1 MIARENL
8 DERQRRLLYLLTALF
23 EQQAFVDTTRAAA
36 VYRRL
41 RVDLIAAGATDSDF
55 ECLTEHLIG
64 LVIEHGSALSP
75 RETWRVLLDLISTGF
90 ACRGFSVLVER
101 GVLVAVDFAAPTH
114 ETLSLATPQVRPDRR
129 AVVPR

>member
-8 DERQRRLLYLLTALF
+8 DERQRRLLHLLTALF
-23 EQQAFVDTTRAAA
+23 ERQPFVDTTSAAA
-36 VYRRL
+36 VYPRL

-101 GVLVAVDFAAPTH
+101 GVLVAVDFAAPPTKH
-114 ETLSLATPQVRPDRR
+114 
-129 AVVPR
+129 

>member
-8 DERQRRLLYLLTALF
+8 DERQRRLLHLLTALF
-23 EQQAFVDTTRAAA
+23 EQLTFVDTTSAAA
-36 VYRRL
+36 VYPRL

-75 RETWRVLLDLISTGF
+75 PETWRVLLDLISTGF

-101 GVLVAVDFAAPTH
+101 GVLVAVDFAAPPTKH
-114 ETLSLATPQVRPDRR
+114 
-129 AVVPR
+129 